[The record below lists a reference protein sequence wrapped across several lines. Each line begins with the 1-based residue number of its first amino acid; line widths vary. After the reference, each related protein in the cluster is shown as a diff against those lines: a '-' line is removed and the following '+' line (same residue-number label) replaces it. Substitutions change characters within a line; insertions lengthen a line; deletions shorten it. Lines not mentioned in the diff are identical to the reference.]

1 MSLWGIRLEQMTKRQ
16 MKRER
21 EREGERGGGASW
33 LTMTMSDCQG
43 DFRQKKSVKYLSSPP
58 EGGV

>member
-1 MSLWGIRLEQMTKRQ
+1 

-21 EREGERGGGASW
+21 EREGERGGWASW